1 MNFMKIIALLLS
13 IFTLG
18 TLSAQSLE
26 DPFSGTEPFRS
37 RIVPYHSA
45 QAAAEGDA
53 SASTY
58 VAKLADWS
66 ISEDGKEYSTSF
78 AVPVWWLNRQVIVRV
93 GRVASSYEVSV
104 GDKSVGTVGSGA
116 VPVEFNV
123 TKAVVEGRN
132 TLHLRLTDSPLNS
145 VGVTSAPFKVDTAAI
160 EVISQPTIRVRDI
173 FCTTDINDVGAGI
186 VEFGVVMKCDALNA
200 KSSRIGYIVKDGASA
215 ILVRGYKDITLDMR
229 REDTL
234 RFVARV
240 PQEVLWSVKSPAT
253 VTVEVENVISNRP
266 AEYISRTMGLRAVD
280 VQGEKLFINH
290 LLERLSFVDYDASKP
305 LKEQLTEGKNGVVV
319 PVWDA
324 TESLLDQCDKEGVMV
339 MVRAAISTLA
349 LGDNIRV
356 GGNPSNDPQW
366 KESYLILNRAAY
378 FATVHHPCIVGYIL
392 AEGATSG
399 TNIYDTYLMLKKLN
413 PRMAVIYEGANGEW
427 CTDKVKFR

>member
-26 DPFSGTEPFRS
+26 APFSGTEPFRS

-45 QAAAEGDA
+45 QAAAAGDA
-53 SASTY
+53 SVSTY

-93 GRVASSYEVSV
+93 GRVASSYEVFV

-253 VTVEVENVISNRP
+253 VTVEVENIISNRP

>member
-1 MNFMKIIALLLS
+1 MKFMKIIALLFS

-18 TLSAQSLE
+18 SLSAQSLE
-26 DPFSGTEPFRS
+26 VPFSGIEPFRG
-37 RIVPYHSA
+37 RIIPYHSA
-45 QAAAEGDA
+45 QTATKGDA
-53 SASTY
+53 SVSTY

-66 ISEDGKEYSTSF
+66 ISEDGKEYNTSF
-78 AVPVWWLNRQVIVRV
+78 AVPVWWLNRQIIVRV
-93 GRVASSYEVSV
+93 GRVSSSYEVIV
-104 GDKSVGTVGSGA
+104 GDKRIGTVGSGA

-132 TLHLRLTDSPLNS
+132 TLQIRLTDTPLNS
-145 VGVTSAPFKVDTAAI
+145 IGITSAPFKVETAAV

-200 KSSRIGYIVKDGASA
+200 KSSRIGYTVKDGASA
-215 ILVRGYKDITLDMR
+215 VLVRGYKDITLDMR

-234 RFVARV
+234 RIADRV
-240 PQEVLWSVKSPAT
+240 PQEVLWSAKSPAT
-253 VTVEVENVISNRP
+253 VTVEIENVINNRP
-266 AEYISRTMGLRAVD
+266 AEYISRTLGLRAVD
-280 VQGEKLFINH
+280 VQGEKLFVNH

-305 LKEQLTEGKNGVVV
+305 LDEQLAEDKNGVIV
-319 PVWDA
+319 PIWNA
-324 TESLLDQCDKEGVMV
+324 TESLLDQCDKAGIMV
-339 MVRAAISTLA
+339 ILRSAISTLN

-356 GGNPSNDPQW
+356 GGNPSNDPKW
-366 KESYLILNRAAY
+366 KDCYLSINRAAY
-378 FATVHHPCIVGYIL
+378 FTTRHHPCIVGYIL

-427 CTDKVKFR
+427 CTDKIKFR

>member
-26 DPFSGTEPFRS
+26 APFSGTEPFRS

-45 QAAAEGDA
+45 QAAAAGDA

-78 AVPVWWLNRQVIVRV
+78 AVPVWWLNRQIIVRV
-93 GRVASSYEVSV
+93 GRVASSYEVLV

-290 LLERLSFVDYDASKP
+290 LLERLSFVDYNASKP

-366 KESYLILNRAAY
+366 KESYLSLNRAAY